1 MTDPRF
7 SEKFYKEKLPFARE
21 LAAQAWCKKKTKHKD
36 MDPDLAEAF
45 AEILVNEMYL
55 PALGCAK
62 TGELLDEI
70 RTRIELDGK
79 LDYTPIREE

>member
-21 LAAQAWCKKKTKHKD
+21 LAAQAWCK
-36 MDPDLAEAF
+36 
-45 AEILVNEMYL
+45 MYL